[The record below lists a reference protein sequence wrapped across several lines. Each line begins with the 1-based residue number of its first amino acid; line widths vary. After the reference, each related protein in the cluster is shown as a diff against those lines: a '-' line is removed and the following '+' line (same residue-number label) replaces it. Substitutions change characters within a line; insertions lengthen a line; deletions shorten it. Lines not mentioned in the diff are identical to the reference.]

1 MRLKQNKRVL
11 LLDNYD
17 AFTNNLANQFQ
28 RLGATVLTSRVDEFT
43 IDYAKEL
50 NPTHL
55 FLTPGSGDYDNQG
68 IRLSAFVHAFHED
81 IPISG
86 VCLGHQSIAAYFGAK
101 IDMNIESERG
111 IQSVCAHDGKGL
123 FKGVPSPFKI
133 GRYHNDVV
141 NADLT
146 GTPLIATSWSN
157 EDKLVMSVRHKTL
170 PIESLQL
177 HPESSLTEHG
187 DMILQNFLNLK

>member
-1 MRLKQNKRVL
+1 MRLRQNKRVL

-17 AFTNNLANQFQ
+17 SFTNNLAEQFN
-28 RLGATVLTSRVDEFT
+28 RLGCQVLTSRVDEYSVS
-43 IDYAKEL
+43 YAKEL

-55 FLTPGSGDYDNQG
+55 FITPGNGDYNG
-68 IRLSAFVHAFHED
+68 HGLRLQEFVHAFHQD

-101 IDMNIESERG
+101 IDMNIQSLRG
-111 IQSVCAHDGKGL
+111 IQTECTHDGKGL
-123 FKGVPSPFKI
+123 FTGLPKTFKV

-141 NADLT
+141 NEESLKD
-146 GTPLIATSWSN
+146 TPLTATAWS
-157 EDKLVMSVRHKTL
+157 EGLTMAVRHDTL

-177 HPESSLTEHG
+177 HPESQLTEFG
-187 DMILQNFLNLK
+187 DEILQNFLNLG

>member
-28 RLGATVLTSRVDEFT
+28 KLGATVLTSKPNEFSV
-43 IDYAKEL
+43 IRAKTL
-50 NPTHL
+50 HPTHL
-55 FLTPGSGDYDNQG
+55 FLTPGNGDYDKQG
-68 IRLSAFVHAFHED
+68 LRLQEFVHAFHKD

-86 VCLGHQSIAAYFGAK
+86 VCLGHQCIAAFFGAK
-101 IDMNIESERG
+101 IDMNIESKRG
-111 IQSVCAHDGKGL
+111 IKTDCTHDGKGL
-123 FKGVPSPFKI
+123 FTGMPETFKI

-141 NADLT
+141 NEDLE
-146 GTPLIATSWSN
+146 GTPLIATAWS
-157 EDKLVMSVRHKTL
+157 EGLVMAVRHDTL

-177 HPESSLTEHG
+177 HPESLITDFG
-187 DMILQNFLNLK
+187 DEILQNFLNLG

>member
-28 RLGATVLTSRVDEFT
+28 KLGATVLTSKPNEFSV
-43 IDYAKEL
+43 IRAKTL
-50 NPTHL
+50 HPTHL
-55 FLTPGSGDYDNQG
+55 FLTPGNGDYDKQG
-68 IRLSAFVHAFHED
+68 LRLQEFVHAFHKD

-86 VCLGHQSIAAYFGAK
+86 VCLGHQCVAAFFGAK
-101 IDMNIESERG
+101 IDMNIESKRG
-111 IQSVCAHDGKGL
+111 IKTDCTHDGKGL
-123 FKGVPSPFKI
+123 FTGMPETFKI

-141 NADLT
+141 NEDLE
-146 GTPLIATSWSN
+146 GTPLIATAWS
-157 EDKLVMSVRHKTL
+157 EGLVMAVRHDTL

-177 HPESSLTEHG
+177 HPESLITDFG
-187 DMILQNFLNLK
+187 DEILQNFLNLG